1 MTNINCDCACHIQPV
16 IDGVSVPTGIHWRM
30 GIGMCYGCQRS
41 HFPAN
46 NDDVAHFSSLGQP
59 EMSEEEPSHLGTY
72 PDECKQTERI
82 VRHEKVTAAMLNE
95 HIRDSLL

>member
-41 HFPAN
+41 HFPPN
-46 NDDVAHFSSLGQP
+46 NDDVAHFSSLGHP
-59 EMSEEEPSHLGTY
+59 EMSEDELSHYGLI
-72 PDECKQTERI
+72 DLK
-82 VRHEKVTAAMLNE
+82 KK
-95 HIRDSLL
+95 